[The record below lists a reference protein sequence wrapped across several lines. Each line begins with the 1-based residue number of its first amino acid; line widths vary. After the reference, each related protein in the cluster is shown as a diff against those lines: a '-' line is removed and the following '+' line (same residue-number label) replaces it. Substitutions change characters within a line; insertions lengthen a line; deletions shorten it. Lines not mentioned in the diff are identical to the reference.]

1 MSAFDKIQDLLR
13 SQGKKQKDLTDFLGI
28 SKNAFTDWKS
38 GRIKSWQKY
47 LPDIAD
53 YFGVSVDYLLGKEG
67 YKNDLFEQDKTALSE
82 EELKLIVA
90 YRQHPEHQP
99 TIKKILD
106 IGNTE
111 VSEVLNEALFEQIAS
126 SVKNAKNNI

>member
-1 MSAFDKIQDLLR
+1 LSALDKIQTLLNEK
-13 SQGKKQKDLTDFLGI
+13 GKKQKDLTDFLGI

-47 LPDIAD
+47 LPEIAE
-53 YFGVSVDYLLGKEG
+53 YFGVSVDYLLG
-67 YKNDLFEQDKTALSE
+67 NATDKTEKGKGLLSE
-82 EELKLIVA
+82 EEQKLIIA
-90 YRQHPEHQP
+90 YRNHPEHQQ

-106 IGNTE
+106 IDTDIPEMLTE
-111 VSEVLNEALFEQIAS
+111 TLFEQIAS